1 VLEALLR
8 AEILG
13 YDKRGNRMVRI
24 TVDAARLTVVI
35 DEARRAVITI
45 WEG

>member
-1 VLEALLR
+1 
-8 AEILG
+8 
-13 YDKRGNRMVRI
+13 VRI